1 MPSMAFSVNLQKN
14 TMRYLLIVL
23 FLSGQLSGSAQ
34 KPDKWIKEKQVAS
47 ILRTLSADEMQGR
60 RPGTPAMDKAAAFI
74 ASEFKKAGLEPL
86 KGNSDFLQRFDMIS
100 AETSSRSLIINGR
113 KLDNN
118 EFTVFA
124 GEENIKWEAGAAE
137 IKYIKA
143 GENFGQKVFAE
154 FQGSGNVL
162 LIADTSFTRI
172 FNRFRNFRSPRWGG
186 NVIVALSQETVYRY
200 QAEAISTI
208 KKISYANVA
217 GMIPGKSK
225 TDEAVSFSAH
235 YDHLGIGKPVEN
247 DSIFNGANDDAS
259 GTTAVIALASYFKK
273 LGPQERTLVF
283 VAFTAEESGGF
294 GSTYFSRQMDP
305 AKVVAMFNIEM
316 IGTDSKWG
324 KNSAY
329 ITGYDKTDFG
339 KLLQA
344 DLTGSSFTFSPDPYP
359 DQNLFYRSDNATLAR
374 LGVPAHT
381 ISTSKMDSEKFYHT
395 VNDEFETL
403 DMKNMTQIIRAIAIS
418 SKGIVSGK
426 VAPTRV
432 VGE

>member
-1 MPSMAFSVNLQKN
+1 
-14 TMRYLLIVL
+14 MRSFLIL
-23 FLSGQLSGSAQ
+23 FLTFATVSTFAQ
-34 KPDKWIKEKQVAS
+34 KPNQWIKEKQVAS
-47 ILRTLSADEMQGR
+47 VLKTLSADDMQGR

-74 ASEFKKAGLEPL
+74 ASAFKKAGLQPL
-86 KGNSDFLQRFDMIS
+86 KGNSDFLQRFNMIS
-100 AETSSRSLIINGR
+100 SETSARSLTINGR
-113 KLDNN
+113 KLDNS
-118 EFTVFA
+118 EFVVFA
-124 GEENIKWEAGAAE
+124 GEENIKWETGAAE

-154 FQGSGNVL
+154 FNSSGNVL
-162 LIADTSFTRI
+162 LIADTSFSRI
-172 FNRFRNFRSPRWGG
+172 FNRFKSFRSSRWGG
-186 NVIVALSQETVYRY
+186 NVIVALSQETVYRF
-200 QAEAISTI
+200 QAEATSTV
-208 KKISYANVA
+208 KKIAYANVA

-225 TDEAVSFSAH
+225 ADEVVIFSAH

-259 GTTAVIALASYFKK
+259 GTTAVITLASYFKK
-273 LGPQERTLVF
+273 LGPQERTLIF

-294 GSTYFSRQMDP
+294 GATYFSRQMDP
-305 AKVVAMFNIEM
+305 AKTMAMFNIEM

-324 KNSAY
+324 KNSAF
-329 ITGYDKTDFG
+329 ITGYEKSDFG
-339 KLLQA
+339 QLLQA
-344 DLTGSSFTFSPDPYP
+344 DLVGSNFTFHPDPYP

-418 SKGIVSGK
+418 SKAICSGK
-426 VAPTRV
+426 ATPTRV
-432 VGE
+432 SLPE